1 MANHVY
7 HELPAEPIDVVTEPL
22 DQEQQN
28 QQQPPPPPSPPQ
40 APQPPQALPQQQQKP
55 PSLPPR
61 NYSTPPPDVDEPSTI
76 RGVPG
81 DDPSVIPL
89 PLFTRRSK
97 SNLLSQSSDDIT
109 QNTARPS
116 HPNRPN
122 ISTNV
127 SSETN
132 TSDVPPPLPG
142 NRPDPNLNT
151 GPALPPRR
159 ISQYNPN
166 EVHYTRDPHRVI
178 AYLIPLPKPINVSD
192 AEFPQRYLIY
202 TPPAA
207 HLLKPAEGIKEG
219 KRHKGKRFWQREV
232 KKAKTYDGKT
242 MSLKGLHSKT
252 TRGVVWG
259 INSIKNTDITFLNRV
274 PRKEIEELHI
284 VYPPSIPFSPIDLRQ
299 QFISQMNRTKSRA
312 KKHAAIS
319 TLLLLPTLLIDTFA
333 AVIWPFGGL
342 FEVDAVWAFTSVRG
356 YLVSRSV
363 TKRLTS
369 QDTIHDHEQMTVQDR
384 ELYLRFQKS
393 DEVRMLERYVKEL
406 CHKRNPARFAS
417 AGVPPTETEVL
428 KAMGWEADMRGRVK
442 SGERGGMPEGGV
454 RDWEDERWQEREA
467 KDDLLGVLGKG
478 AKSWDGWCKK
488 WEKNPKKMD
497 KK

>member
-1 MANHVY
+1 MANHIY
-7 HELPAEPIDVVTEPL
+7 YELPADPIGTTPRPL
-22 DQEQQN
+22 TSSQPQIQSQSQQ
-28 QQQPPPPPSPPQ
+28 
-40 APQPPQALPQQQQKP
+40 P

-61 NYSTPPPDVDEPSTI
+61 DSSASSPDDHATI
-76 RGVPG
+76 RGVPA
-81 DDPSVIPL
+81 DDPSAIPL
-89 PLFTRRSK
+89 PLFTRRSN
-97 SNLLSQSSDDIT
+97 SNLLSQTSANST
-109 QNTARPS
+109 HNTTPKPS
-116 HPNRPN
+116 PNRPPIPTVESYETSPSEN
-122 ISTNV
+122 P
-127 SSETN
+127 SSLPRDR
-132 TSDVPPPLPG
+132 SDSSIH
-142 NRPDPNLNT
+142 T

-159 ISQYNPN
+159 ISQHNPS
-166 EVHYTRDPHRVI
+166 EVYYTRDSHRVV
-178 AYLIPLPKPINVSD
+178 AYLIPLPKPIDVSD
-192 AEFPQRYLIY
+192 AEFPQRYLVY

-219 KRHKGKRFWQREV
+219 KRHKGKRV

-274 PRKEIEELHI
+274 PRKEIEELHLI
-284 VYPPSIPFSPIDLRQ
+284 YPPTVPHSPIDLRNK
-299 QFISQMNRTKSRA
+299 FLSQLTRTKARA

-319 TLLLLPTLLIDTFA
+319 TLLLLPALLIDTFA

-342 FEVDAVWAFTSVRG
+342 FEVDAVWTFTSVRG

-363 TKRLTS
+363 TKRLSS
-369 QDTIHDHEQMTVQDR
+369 QNTIHDHEQMRIQDR
-384 ELYLRFQKS
+384 ELYLRFHKS
-393 DEVRMLERYVKEL
+393 EHLRILERYVKEL
-406 CHKRNPARFAS
+406 CHKQNPKRFAS

-428 KAMGWEADMRGRVK
+428 KAMGWEPDMRGRVK
-442 SGERGGMPEGGV
+442 SGERGGMPEGGM
-454 RDWEDERWQEREA
+454 RDWDDERWQEREA

-488 WEKNPKKMD
+488 WEKNPKKAE

>member
-1 MANHVY
+1 MANHMY
-7 HELPAEPIDVVTEPL
+7 YELPADPIESTPRPL
-22 DQEQQN
+22 TSSQTQQQQ
-28 QQQPPPPPSPPQ
+28 QQQPPPPPP
-40 APQPPQALPQQQQKP
+40 L
-55 PSLPPR
+55 LPPR
-61 NYSTPPPDVDEPSTI
+61 NPLASSPDNNEESTI

-81 DDPSVIPL
+81 DDPSAIPL
-89 PLFTRRSK
+89 PLFTRRSN
-97 SNLLSQSSDDIT
+97 SNLLSQTSANSTHNTTPTPSNRPPAPTVESYETNSSD
-109 QNTARPS
+109 NPS
-116 HPNRPN
+116 
-122 ISTNV
+122 
-127 SSETN
+127 
-132 TSDVPPPLPG
+132 PLPRHRSDS
-142 NRPDPNLNT
+142 NTHT

-159 ISQYNPN
+159 ISQHNPN
-166 EVHYTRDPHRVI
+166 EVYYTRDSHRVI
-178 AYLIPLPKPINVSD
+178 AYLIPLPKPIDVSD
-192 AEFPQRYLIY
+192 ADFPQRYLIY

-219 KRHKGKRFWQREV
+219 KRHKGKRVWQREV

-274 PRKEIEELHI
+274 PRKA
-284 VYPPSIPFSPIDLRQ
+284 
-299 QFISQMNRTKSRA
+299 RA

-319 TLLLLPTLLIDTFA
+319 SLLLLPTLLIDTFA

-342 FEVDAVWAFTSVRG
+342 FEVDAVWTFTSVRG

-363 TKRLTS
+363 TKRLSS
-369 QDTIHDHEQMTVQDR
+369 QDTIHDHEQMRIQDR
-384 ELYLRFQKS
+384 ELYLRFHKS
-393 DEVRMLERYVKEL
+393 EQLKILERYVKEL
-406 CHKRNPARFAS
+406 CHKQNPKRFAS

-428 KAMGWEADMRGRVK
+428 KAMGWEPDMRGRVK
-442 SGERGGMPEGGV
+442 SGERGGMPEGGM
-454 RDWEDERWQEREA
+454 RDWDDERWQEREV

-488 WEKNPKKMD
+488 WEKNPKKAE

>member
-1 MANHVY
+1 MASHVY
-7 HELPAEPIDVVTEPL
+7 HELPAEPLDVATEPPN
-22 DQEQQN
+22 QEQET
-28 QQQPPPPPSPPQ
+28 QQ
-40 APQPPQALPQQQQKP
+40 QQQQKP

-61 NYSTPPPDVDEPSTI
+61 NRSTPPPDGDEPSTI

-81 DDPSVIPL
+81 DDPSVVPL

-97 SNLLSQSSDDIT
+97 SNLLSQSSDNIT
-109 QNTARPS
+109 TNTTPPP
-116 HPNRPN
+116 HPNRTN
-122 ISTNV
+122 ISTNM

-132 TSDVPPPLPG
+132 ISDVPHLFPST
-142 NRPDPNLNT
+142 DQT
-151 GPALPPRR
+151 Q
-159 ISQYNPN
+159 ISIQAQHFHLEEFLDTTLN
-166 EVHYTRDPHRVI
+166 EVHYTRDSHRVI

-242 MSLKGLHSKT
+242 MSLKGLHRKT

-284 VYPPSIPFSPIDLRQ
+284 VYPASIPFSPIDLRQ
-299 QFISQMNRTKSRA
+299 QFISQMN
-312 KKHAAIS
+312 H
-319 TLLLLPTLLIDTFA
+319 
-333 AVIWPFGGL
+333 
-342 FEVDAVWAFTSVRG
+342 
-356 YLVSRSV
+356 
-363 TKRLTS
+363 
-369 QDTIHDHEQMTVQDR
+369 TIHDHEQMSIQDR

-393 DEVRMLERYVKEL
+393 DEAGMLERYVKEL

-442 SGERGGMPEGGV
+442 SGERGGMPDGGV
-454 RDWEDERWQEREA
+454 RDWDDERWQEREA
-467 KDDLLGVLGKG
+467 KEDLLGVLGRGKEL
-478 AKSWDGWCKK
+478 DNWCKK
-488 WEKNPKKMD
+488 WEKNPKMD

>member
-1 MANHVY
+1 MANHMY
-7 HELPAEPIDVVTEPL
+7 YELPADPIESTPRPL
-22 DQEQQN
+22 TSSQTQQQQQ
-28 QQQPPPPPSPPQ
+28 QQQPPPPPP
-40 APQPPQALPQQQQKP
+40 L
-55 PSLPPR
+55 LPPR
-61 NYSTPPPDVDEPSTI
+61 NPLASSPDDNEESTI

-81 DDPSVIPL
+81 DDPSAIPL
-89 PLFTRRSK
+89 PLFTRRSN
-97 SNLLSQSSDDIT
+97 SNLLSQTSANSTHNTTPTPSNRPPAPTVESYETNSSD
-109 QNTARPS
+109 NPS
-116 HPNRPN
+116 
-122 ISTNV
+122 
-127 SSETN
+127 
-132 TSDVPPPLPG
+132 PLPRHRSDS
-142 NRPDPNLNT
+142 NTHT

-159 ISQYNPN
+159 ISQHNPN
-166 EVHYTRDPHRVI
+166 EVYYTRDSHRVI
-178 AYLIPLPKPINVSD
+178 AYLIPLPKPIDVSD
-192 AEFPQRYLIY
+192 ADFPQRYLIY

-219 KRHKGKRFWQREV
+219 KRHKGKRVWQREV

-274 PRKEIEELHI
+274 PRKEIEELHLI
-284 VYPPSIPFSPIDLRQ
+284 YPPTISYSPIDLRN
-299 QFISQMNRTKSRA
+299 QFLSQLTRTKARA

-319 TLLLLPTLLIDTFA
+319 SLLLLPTLLIDTFA

-342 FEVDAVWAFTSVRG
+342 FEVDAVWTFTSVRG

-363 TKRLTS
+363 TKRLSS
-369 QDTIHDHEQMTVQDR
+369 QDTIHDHEQMRIQDR
-384 ELYLRFQKS
+384 ELYLRFHKS
-393 DEVRMLERYVKEL
+393 EQLKILERYVKEL
-406 CHKRNPARFAS
+406 CHKQNPKRFAS

-428 KAMGWEADMRGRVK
+428 KAMGWEPDMRGRVK
-442 SGERGGMPEGGV
+442 SGERGGMPEGGM
-454 RDWEDERWQEREA
+454 RDWDDERWQEREV

-488 WEKNPKKMD
+488 WEKNPKKAE

>member
-1 MANHVY
+1 MANQVY
-7 HELPAEPIDVVTEPL
+7 YELSAEPMEISAKPHT
-22 DQEQQN
+22 Q
-28 QQQPPPPPSPPQ
+28 S
-40 APQPPQALPQQQQKP
+40 QQQQQS

-61 NYSTPPPDVDEPSTI
+61 NPSTPSSDSEESTI

-81 DDPSVIPL
+81 DNPSTPSL
-89 PLFTRRSK
+89 PLFIRRSK
-97 SNLLSQSSDDIT
+97 SNLLSQSSENAT
-109 QNTARPS
+109 TNTTPTTP
-116 HPNRPN
+116 PNRPN
-122 ISTNV
+122 ISTTE
-127 SSETN
+127 SYETD
-132 TSDVPPPLPG
+132 TSDDPPPLPG
-142 NRPDPNLNT
+142 DRPNLNLHT
-151 GPALPPRR
+151 GPSLPPRR

-166 EVHYTRDPHRVI
+166 EIHFTRDSHRVI

-192 AEFPQRYLIY
+192 AEFPQRYLMY

-252 TRGVVWG
+252 TRGVLWG

-284 VYPPSIPFSPIDLRQ
+284 VYPSSIPHSPVDLRT
-299 QFISQMNRTKSRA
+299 QFFSQLKRTKTRA
-312 KKHAAIS
+312 QKHAAIS
-319 TLLLLPTLLIDTFA
+319 TLLLLPTLLVDTFA
-333 AVIWPFGGL
+333 AIIWPFGGL
-342 FEVDAVWAFTSVRG
+342 FEVDAIWAFTSIRG
-356 YLVSRSV
+356 YLVSRSI
-363 TKRLTS
+363 TKRLNS
-369 QDTIHDHEQMTVQDR
+369 QDTIHDHEQMRIQDR

-393 DEVRMLERYVKEL
+393 EEVGILERYVKEL
-406 CHKRNPARFAS
+406 CHKRNPARFES

-428 KAMGWEADMRGRVK
+428 RAMGWEPDLRGRVK
-442 SGERGGMPEGGV
+442 SGVRGGMPEGGV
-454 RDWEDERWQEREA
+454 RDWDDERWQEREV

-488 WEKNPKKMD
+488 WEKNPKKAE